1 MKKAF
6 RKYCKKYFIKDNK
19 LFCNKLIKIKNQN
32 NKCDNIKVVFYV
44 TKVTELNE
52 LLYKYKAG
60 SFHSNYK
67 ELKNEFYKNKV
78 GYIGPNCSVGRHN
91 SMQYK

>member
-6 RKYCKKYFIKDNK
+6 RKYCKKYFIKDNI
-19 LFCNKLIKIKNQN
+19 LFYNKSIKIKNQN
-32 NKCDNIKVVFYV
+32 NKCDNIKVVFHV

-52 LLYKYKAG
+52 LLYKYQVG

-67 ELKNEFYKNKV
+67 GLKNEFYKSKI
-78 GYIGPNCSVGRHN
+78 GYIGSNCSVGCHN
-91 SMQYK
+91 YTQYN